1 MPCPATIDIAVPN
14 VASLSVKLI
23 HVDAA
28 LLARSEKWVVRG

>member
-1 MPCPATIDIAVPN
+1 MPASATTVIAVHN
-14 VASLSVKLI
+14 LASLSVKLI